1 MHLTRLLRTQ
11 QNTLSH
17 LIDHYA
23 KYPPTG
29 LTMKRIV
36 EFAREGDAKQSYL
49 FLRNELPVRLAS
61 MMKEMGHLPSRLL
74 EMPSVKTVNGWY
86 GTSLHELDSFR
97 HATPT
102 TETVKK
108 FTEILQNIRKRH
120 STVIETLAQG
130 YMEFSDTGQVKEYE
144 ESQIQYFLNRFYLS
158 RISIRLLIYQH
169 TMCFG
174 DEVPLHPTHL
184 GFVDPNCLVEDIIKD
199 AFENAQFLC
208 EGYYLQAPSLELRRI
223 NAITPEEPIAIAYVP
238 SHLYHMMFE
247 LFKNSMRATVEHSES
262 KKSNSALSPIVV
274 DVVKAK
280 EDLTIRISDRGGGI
294 PRSKADKIFRY
305 MYSTAPRPV
314 SLTDSQH
321 SGPTPLAGFGYGLPI
336 SRLYARYFNGDLE
349 IHSIDGHGTDAY
361 IYLQAVEDHAS
372 EWLPICNRAAYEYYV
387 SLLVGRIVLGT
398 FSIEERPDCE
408 RFKTTFGNRL
418 ICRTRSKKT

>member
-1 MHLTRLLRTQ
+1 MHLTRFLRLPQ
-11 QNTLSH
+11 QSLAH

-61 MMKEMGHLPSRLL
+61 MMKEMGHLPPRLL

-86 GTSLHELDSFR
+86 GTSLTELHTFKELPATGDS
-97 HATPT
+97 
-102 TETVKK
+102 VKK
-108 FTEILQNIRKRH
+108 FTEVLQNIRKRH

-130 YMEFSDTGQVKEYE
+130 YMEFSDQAAIKEYE

-174 DEVPLHPTHL
+174 EEVPIHPTHL
-184 GFVDPNCLVEDIIKD
+184 GFVDPNCLVEEIIKD

-208 EGYYLQAPSLELRRI
+208 EGYYLTAPPLELRKI
-223 NAITPEEPIAIAYVP
+223 NAVNAEEPIAIAYVP
-238 SHLYHMMFE
+238 SHLYHIMFE
-247 LFKNSMRATVEHSES
+247 LFKNSMRATVEHAES
-262 KKSNSALSPIVV
+262 KKISTPLPPVVV

-314 SLTDSQH
+314 SLVDSQH

-349 IHSIDGHGTDAY
+349 IHSIDGYGTDAY
-361 IYLQAVEDHAS
+361 IYLQAVEDQAS

-387 SLLVGRIVLGT
+387 SRKYQSDWT
-398 FSIEERPDCE
+398 
-408 RFKTTFGNRL
+408 
-418 ICRTRSKKT
+418 KKK

>member
-1 MHLTRLLRTQ
+1 MHLTRILRLPHQ
-11 QNTLSH
+11 SLAH
-17 LIDHYA
+17 LVDHYA

-61 MMKEMGHLPSRLL
+61 MMKEMGHLPPRLL
-74 EMPSVKTVNGWY
+74 EMPSVITVNGWY
-86 GTSLHELDSFR
+86 GASLHELHSFKDQP
-97 HATPT
+97 ATSD
-102 TETVKK
+102 TVKK
-108 FTEILQNIRKRH
+108 FTEVLQNIRKRH

-130 YMEFSDTGQVKEYE
+130 YMEFSDEGKIKEYE

-174 DEVPLHPTHL
+174 DEVPIHPTHL
-184 GFVDPNCLVEDIIKD
+184 GFVDPNCYVEEIIKD

-208 EGYYLQAPSLELRRI
+208 EGYYLTAPPLELRRI
-223 NAITPEEPIAIAYVP
+223 NAINHEEKIAIAYVP
-238 SHLYHMMFE
+238 SHLYHIMFE
-247 LFKNSMRATVEHSES
+247 LFKNSMRATVENFES
-262 KKSNSALSPIVV
+262 KKLSGPLPPIVV

-280 EDLTIRISDRGGGI
+280 EDLTIRLSDRGGGI

-349 IHSIDGHGTDAY
+349 IHSIDGYGTDAY
-361 IYLQAVEDHAS
+361 IYLQAVEDQAS

-387 SLLVGRIVLGT
+387 SRKYQSDWT
-398 FSIEERPDCE
+398 
-408 RFKTTFGNRL
+408 
-418 ICRTRSKKT
+418 KKK

>member
-1 MHLTRLLRTQ
+1 MHLTRFLRFPQ
-11 QNTLSH
+11 QSLAH

-61 MMKEMGHLPSRLL
+61 MMKEMGHLPPRLL

-86 GTSLHELDSFR
+86 GTSLTELHTFKELPATGDS
-97 HATPT
+97 
-102 TETVKK
+102 VKK
-108 FTEILQNIRKRH
+108 FTEVLQNIRKRH

-130 YMEFSDTGQVKEYE
+130 YMEFSDQAAIKEYE

-174 DEVPLHPTHL
+174 EEVPIHPTHL
-184 GFVDPNCLVEDIIKD
+184 GFVDPNCLVEEIIKD

-208 EGYYLQAPSLELRRI
+208 EGYYLTAPPLELRKI
-223 NAITPEEPIAIAYVP
+223 NAVNAEEPIAIAYVP
-238 SHLYHMMFE
+238 SHLYHIMFE
-247 LFKNSMRATVEHSES
+247 LFKNSMRATVEHAES
-262 KKSNSALSPIVV
+262 KKISTPLPPVVV

-314 SLTDSQH
+314 SLVDSQH

-349 IHSIDGHGTDAY
+349 IHSIDGYGTDAY
-361 IYLQAVEDHAS
+361 IYLQAVEDQAS

-387 SLLVGRIVLGT
+387 SRKYQSDWT
-398 FSIEERPDCE
+398 
-408 RFKTTFGNRL
+408 
-418 ICRTRSKKT
+418 KKK

>member
-1 MHLTRLLRTQ
+1 MHLTRIIRNQ
-11 QNTLSH
+11 QQALAH
-17 LIDHYA
+17 LIDNYA
-23 KYPPTG
+23 RFPPTG

-36 EFAREGDAKQSYL
+36 EFAREGDAQQSYL

-61 MMKEMGHLPSRLL
+61 MMKEMGHLPPRLL
-74 EMPSVKTVNGWY
+74 EMPSFRTVSGWY
-86 GTSLHELDSFR
+86 GTSLYELHSFQ
-97 HATPT
+97 TLQPT
-102 TETVKK
+102 EETVKK
-108 FTEILQNIRKRH
+108 FTDVLQNIRKRH

-130 YMEFSDTGQVKEYE
+130 YMEFSDLGPVKEYE
-144 ESQIQYFLNRFYLS
+144 ESQIQYFLDRFYLS

-174 DEVPLHPTHL
+174 EEVPQHPSHL
-184 GFVDPNCLVEDIIKD
+184 GFIDPNCCVEDIVKD

-208 EGYYLQAPSLELRRI
+208 EGYYLTAPPLKLRRI
-223 NAITPEEPIAIAYVP
+223 NAMNHGEPIAIAYVP
-238 SHLYHMMFE
+238 SHLYHIMFE
-247 LFKNSMRATVEHSES
+247 LFKNSMRASVEYSES
-262 KKSNSALSPIVV
+262 NKSNGSLPPIEV
-274 DVVKAK
+274 DIVKAK

-361 IYLQAVEDHAS
+361 IYLQAVEDQAS
-372 EWLPICNRAAYEYYV
+372 EWLPICNRAAYEYYA
-387 SLLVGRIVLGT
+387 SRKYQSDWT
-398 FSIEERPDCE
+398 
-408 RFKTTFGNRL
+408 
-418 ICRTRSKKT
+418 KKK

>member
-1 MHLTRLLRTQ
+1 MQITRFLRNQ
-11 QNTLSH
+11 QQTLGH
-17 LIDHYA
+17 LIDLYA

-36 EFAREGDAKQSYL
+36 EFAREGDAKQSYM

-61 MMKEMGHLPSRLL
+61 MMKEMNHLPARLL

-86 GTSLHELDSFR
+86 GTSLHELHSFKNLSPS
-97 HATPT
+97 H
-102 TETVKK
+102 ETVKK

-120 STVIETLAQG
+120 TTVIETLAQG
-130 YMEFSDTGQVKEYE
+130 YMEFSDSGAIKEYE
-144 ESQIQYFLNRFYLS
+144 ESQIQYFLDRFYLS

-174 DEVPLHPTHL
+174 DEVPMHPTHL
-184 GFVDPNCLVEDIIKD
+184 GFIDPNCLVEDIVKD

-208 EGYYLQAPSLELRRI
+208 EGYYLTAPPLELRRI
-223 NAITPEEPIAIAYVP
+223 NAINPDEPIAIAYVP
-238 SHLYHMMFE
+238 SHLYHIMFE
-247 LFKNSMRATVEHSES
+247 LFKNSMRASVEHAENT
-262 KKSNSALSPIVV
+262 KSTTSLSPIVV
-274 DVVKAK
+274 DIVKAK

-349 IHSIDGHGTDAY
+349 IHSIDGYGTDAY
-361 IYLQAVEDHAS
+361 IYLQAVEDQAS
-372 EWLPICNRAAYEYYV
+372 EWLPICNRAAYEYYA
-387 SLLVGRIVLGT
+387 SRKYQSDWT
-398 FSIEERPDCE
+398 
-408 RFKTTFGNRL
+408 
-418 ICRTRSKKT
+418 KKK

>member
-11 QNTLSH
+11 QASLKH
-17 LIDHYA
+17 LIDYYA

-29 LTMKRIV
+29 LTMKKIV

-61 MMKEMGHLPSRLL
+61 MMKEMGHLPPRLL

-97 HATPT
+97 HAPT
-102 TETVKK
+102 TNETVKK
-108 FTEILQNIRKRH
+108 FTEVLQNIRKRH
-120 STVIETLAQG
+120 TTVIETVAQG
-130 YMEFSDTGQVKEYE
+130 YMEFSELGHAKEYE

-184 GFVDPNCLVEDIIKD
+184 GFVDPSCLVEDIIKD

-208 EGYYLQAPSLELRRI
+208 EGYYLQAPPLELRRT
-223 NAITPEEPIAIAYVP
+223 NAINPDEPIAIAYVP
-238 SHLYHMMFE
+238 SHLYHIMFE
-247 LFKNSMRATVEHSES
+247 LFKNSMRATIEHLES
-262 KKSNSALSPIVV
+262 TKSSSVLPPVVV

-314 SLTDSQH
+314 SLTDAQH

-387 SLLVGRIVLGT
+387 SRKYQSDWT
-398 FSIEERPDCE
+398 KR
-408 RFKTTFGNRL
+408 K
-418 ICRTRSKKT
+418 

>member
-1 MHLTRLLRTQ
+1 
-11 QNTLSH
+11 
-17 LIDHYA
+17 
-23 KYPPTG
+23 
-29 LTMKRIV
+29 
-36 EFAREGDAKQSYL
+36 
-49 FLRNELPVRLAS
+49 
-61 MMKEMGHLPSRLL
+61 GH
-74 EMPSVKTVNGWY
+74 
-86 GTSLHELDSFR
+86 
-97 HATPT
+97 
-102 TETVKK
+102 
-108 FTEILQNIRKRH
+108 
-120 STVIETLAQG
+120 
-130 YMEFSDTGQVKEYE
+130 VKEYE

-184 GFVDPNCLVEDIIKD
+184 GFVDPSCLVEDIIKD

-208 EGYYLQAPSLELRRI
+208 EGYYLQAPPLELRRT
-223 NAITPEEPIAIAYVP
+223 NAINPDEPIAIAYVP
-238 SHLYHMMFE
+238 SHLYHIMFE
-247 LFKNSMRATVEHSES
+247 LFKNSMRATIEHLES
-262 KKSNSALSPIVV
+262 TKSSSVLPPVVV

-314 SLTDSQH
+314 SLTDAQH

-387 SLLVGRIVLGT
+387 SRKYQSDWT
-398 FSIEERPDCE
+398 KR
-408 RFKTTFGNRL
+408 K
-418 ICRTRSKKT
+418 

>member
-1 MHLTRLLRTQ
+1 MYLTRILRSQ
-11 QNTLSH
+11 QTSFAH
-17 LIDHYA
+17 LVDHYA
-23 KYPPTG
+23 QYPPTG

-36 EFAREGDAKQSYL
+36 DFAREGDAQQSYL

-61 MMKEMGHLPSRLL
+61 MMKEMGHLPVRLL
-74 EMPSVKTVNGWY
+74 EMPSVQTVTKWY
-86 GTSLHELDSFR
+86 GSSLTELHTFKGLK
-97 HATPT
+97 PT
-102 TETVKK
+102 KEVVCN
-108 FTEILQNIRKRH
+108 FTEVLQNIRKRH
-120 STVIETLAQG
+120 SGVVETLAQG
-130 YMEFSDTGQVKEYE
+130 YMEFSDLGQIKEYE

-174 DEVPLHPTHL
+174 DEVPVHPTHL
-184 GFVDPNCLVEDIIKD
+184 GFVDPNCHVEEIIKD

-208 EGYYLQAPSLELRRI
+208 EGYYLTAPPLELRRI
-223 NAITPEEPIAIAYVP
+223 NAIKHEEPIAIAYVP
-238 SHLYHMMFE
+238 SHLYHIMFE
-247 LFKNSMRATVEHSES
+247 LFKNSMRATVENHES
-262 KKSNSALSPIVV
+262 KKLSGPLPPVVV

-314 SLTDSQH
+314 SLADSQH

-349 IHSIDGHGTDAY
+349 IHSIDGYGTDAY
-361 IYLQAVEDHAS
+361 IYLQAVEDQAS

-387 SLLVGRIVLGT
+387 SRKYQSDWT
-398 FSIEERPDCE
+398 
-408 RFKTTFGNRL
+408 
-418 ICRTRSKKT
+418 KKK

>member
-11 QNTLSH
+11 QASLKH
-17 LIDHYA
+17 LIDYYA

-29 LTMKRIV
+29 LTMKKIV

-61 MMKEMGHLPSRLL
+61 MMKEMGHLPPRLL
-74 EMPSVKTVNGWY
+74 EMPSVKTVNSWY

-97 HATPT
+97 HAPT
-102 TETVKK
+102 TNETVKK
-108 FTEILQNIRKRH
+108 FTEVLQNIRKRH
-120 STVIETLAQG
+120 TTVIETVAQG
-130 YMEFSDTGQVKEYE
+130 YMEFSELGHVKEYE

-184 GFVDPNCLVEDIIKD
+184 GFVDPSCLVEDIIKD

-208 EGYYLQAPSLELRRI
+208 EGYYLQAPPLELRRT
-223 NAITPEEPIAIAYVP
+223 NAINPDEPIAIAYVP
-238 SHLYHMMFE
+238 SHLYHIMFE
-247 LFKNSMRATVEHSES
+247 LFKNSMRATIEHLES
-262 KKSNSALSPIVV
+262 TKSSSVLPPVVV

-314 SLTDSQH
+314 SLTDAQH

-387 SLLVGRIVLGT
+387 SRKYQSDWT
-398 FSIEERPDCE
+398 KR
-408 RFKTTFGNRL
+408 K
-418 ICRTRSKKT
+418 

>member
-11 QNTLSH
+11 QPSLTH

-23 KYPPTG
+23 KFPPTG
-29 LTMKRIV
+29 LTMKKIV

-61 MMKEMGHLPSRLL
+61 MMKEMGHLPPRLL
-74 EMPSVKTVNGWY
+74 DTPSVKTVNGWY
-86 GTSLHELDSFR
+86 GTSLHELDSFKQL
-97 HATPT
+97 AANL
-102 TETVKK
+102 ETVKK
-108 FTEILQNIRKRH
+108 FTEVLQNIRKRH

-130 YMEFSDTGQVKEYE
+130 YMEFSDVGPVKEYE

-174 DEVPLHPTHL
+174 EEVPVHPTHL
-184 GFVDPNCLVEDIIKD
+184 GFVDPNCFVEDIIKD

-208 EGYYLQAPSLELRRI
+208 EGYYSAAPALEIRRI
-223 NAITPEEPIAIAYVP
+223 NAIDPEEPIAIPYVP
-238 SHLYHMMFE
+238 SHLYHIMFE
-247 LFKNSMRATVEHSES
+247 LFKNSMRATIEYLES
-262 KKSNSALSPIVV
+262 KKSNSSLPSIVV

-314 SLTDSQH
+314 SLTDTQH

-349 IHSIDGHGTDAY
+349 IHSVDGHGTDAY
-361 IYLQAVEDHAS
+361 VYLQAVEDQAS
-372 EWLPICNRAAYEYYV
+372 EWLPICNRAAYEYYA
-387 SLLVGRIVLGT
+387 SRKYQSDWT
-398 FSIEERPDCE
+398 
-408 RFKTTFGNRL
+408 
-418 ICRTRSKKT
+418 KKK

>member
-1 MHLTRLLRTQ
+1 MHLTRFLRLPQ
-11 QNTLSH
+11 QSLAH

-61 MMKEMGHLPSRLL
+61 MMKEMGHLPPRLL

-86 GTSLHELDSFR
+86 GTSLTELHTFK
-97 HATPT
+97 
-102 TETVKK
+102 E
-108 FTEILQNIRKRH
+108 FTEVLQNIRKRH

-130 YMEFSDTGQVKEYE
+130 YMEFSDQAAIKEYE

-174 DEVPLHPTHL
+174 EEVPIHPTHL
-184 GFVDPNCLVEDIIKD
+184 GFVDPNCLVEEIIKD

-208 EGYYLQAPSLELRRI
+208 EGYYLTAPPLELRKI
-223 NAITPEEPIAIAYVP
+223 NAVNAEEPIAIAYVP
-238 SHLYHMMFE
+238 SHLYHIMFE
-247 LFKNSMRATVEHSES
+247 LFKNSMRATVEHAES
-262 KKSNSALSPIVV
+262 KKISTPLPPVVV

-314 SLTDSQH
+314 SLVDSQH

-349 IHSIDGHGTDAY
+349 IHSIDGYGTDAY
-361 IYLQAVEDHAS
+361 IYLQAVEDQAS

-387 SLLVGRIVLGT
+387 SRKYQSDWT
-398 FSIEERPDCE
+398 
-408 RFKTTFGNRL
+408 
-418 ICRTRSKKT
+418 KKK